1 MTNAQLEQAIVSLI
15 QTDAAITMPFHA
27 FSANPSI
34 VKKID
39 QGLGIVLYRGSDND
53 DASGVNYVMVKKNLK
68 CALLFYAYDIEL
80 IHATLER
87 CYSILLGK
95 QPSPDHDPIIVLSD
109 SVDLQDSGLFEGMML
124 VETSVYVTAG

>member
-1 MTNAQLEQAIVSLI
+1 MINAQLEQSIVSLI
-15 QTDAAITMPFHA
+15 QADAAIPMPFHA
-27 FSANPSI
+27 FSTNPSI

-39 QGLGIVLYRGSDND
+39 QGLGVVLYRGSDND
-53 DASGVNYVMVKKNLK
+53 DASGVNYTMVKKNQK
-68 CALLFYAYDIEL
+68 CMVLFYSHDIEL

-87 CYSILLGK
+87 CYNALLGK

-124 VETSVYVTAG
+124 VETSVYVIAV